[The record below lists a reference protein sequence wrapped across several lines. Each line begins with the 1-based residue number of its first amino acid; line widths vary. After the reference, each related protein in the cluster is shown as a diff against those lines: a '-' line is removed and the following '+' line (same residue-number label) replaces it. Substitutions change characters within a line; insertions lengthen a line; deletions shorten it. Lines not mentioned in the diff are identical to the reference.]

1 MLEKKYNAKLA
12 EEQIQKY
19 WAENE
24 TFKFEKD
31 DRKIFSIDN
40 PPPTVS
46 GKLHIGHI
54 FSYTQTE
61 MVARFRRMKGENV
74 YYPFGFD
81 DNGLPS
87 ERLVEKETGI
97 LAKNLPRSEFAK
109 KCKETVAKYEK
120 EFKDLWISLGFSV
133 DWNLQYETINDTA
146 QRVSQRS
153 FLELLKAG
161 KAYRKDMPVL
171 WCTTCQTS
179 IAQAEL
185 DTAEIDSTFN
195 WLRFSVEGKE
205 MLIATTRP
213 EMLGGCVAVLV
224 NPDDDR
230 YKDLVGKE
238 ATVPLYG
245 FKVPIISDEKVGIDK
260 GTGIVMCCTFGDST
274 DLEWYEKYNFPY
286 KKVVTSDGK
295 IDEKIEFIGGMSIKG
310 ARKTIIELLDE
321 KGFLLKS
328 EPISHIVNTHERC
341 GTDVEIIPSKQWY
354 IDILSEKEMLLKA
367 ADDIN
372 WYPASMKNRYINWV
386 ENLKWDWCISRQRY
400 FGVPIPVWYCKDCGK
415 VILPDYDMLPV
426 NPLETQPENFKCECG
441 CTELIPEDAVMDTWA
456 TSSTTP
462 LINAKWCE
470 EDERDYLYPMTVRS
484 QAHEII
490 RTWAF
495 YTIVKSMYHRNT
507 IPWEDI
513 MISGFVLAKKGEKIS
528 KSKGNAV
535 VEPAQLISEY
545 SADAV
550 RYWAANNRLGTDT
563 WFSVEDVMQSKRFIT
578 KLWNAAKFSLMHLED
593 FDPTEDV
600 EILPV
605 DKWILNKLTAA
616 QNQYYDYMM
625 QYEVGLARKAI
636 DDFFWHDYCDDYI
649 EIVKE
654 RVYRADIHGV
664 ENRKSAQKTIMTV
677 FFGILKLY
685 SVFVPHICEFIYLN
699 EFKKFFDGKSIC
711 DFRIEKG
718 ETDSESLA
726 FGEVVSAIVGE
737 VRKYKS
743 LNQLSMKTEL
753 DEVNVTCD
761 EKFIPLLETVR
772 KDFDN
777 CLSAKKLTFSAGEPR
792 VEIVNEIKENEE

>member
-593 FDPTEDV
+593 FDPSEDV

-718 ETDSESLA
+718 EADTESLA

-777 CLSAKKLTFSAGEPR
+777 CLSAKKLTFSSGELN
-792 VEIVNEIKENEE
+792 VEIVNTIKEEE

>member
-1 MLEKKYNAKLA
+1 MLEKKYNAKACEA
-12 EEQIQKY
+12 EIQAY

-31 DRKIFSIDN
+31 GRKVFSIDN

-97 LAKNLPRSEFAK
+97 LAKNLPRSEFAA

-120 EFKDLWISLGFSV
+120 EFKELWISLGFSV
-133 DWNLQYETINDTA
+133 DWNLHYETINDTA
-146 QRVSQRS
+146 QKISQRS

-161 KAYRKDMPVL
+161 KAYRKDKPVL

-213 EMLGGCVAVLV
+213 EMLAGCVAVLV
-224 NPDDDR
+224 NPDDER
-230 YKDLVGKE
+230 YKDLVGKK
-238 ATVPLYG
+238 AVVPLYG
-245 FKVPIISDEKVGIDK
+245 FEVPIISDEKVGIDK

-274 DLEWYEKYNFPY
+274 DLEWFEKYNFPY
-286 KKVVTSDGK
+286 KKVVDGDG
-295 IDEKIEFIGGMSIKG
+295 IIAENIEYIGGMKIKA
-310 ARKTIIELLDE
+310 ARKAIIEILNE
-321 KGFLLKS
+321 EGFLLKS

-354 IDILSEKEMLLKA
+354 IDILSEKDMLLKA
-367 ADDIN
+367 ADEIN

-415 VILPDYDMLPV
+415 VVVPDYDMLPV
-426 NPLETQPENFKCECG
+426 NPLETKPENFKCECG

-470 EDERDYLYPMTVRS
+470 PDERDYLYPMSVRS

-495 YTIVKSMYHRNT
+495 YTIVKSMYHRKT
-507 IPWEDI
+507 IPWNDI

-535 VEPAQLISEY
+535 VEPAELINEY

-605 DKWILNKLTAA
+605 DKWILNKLKQA
-616 QNQYYDYMM
+616 QNSYYDYMM

-664 ENRKSAQKTIMTV
+664 ENRKSAQKTILNV

-685 SVFVPHICEFIYLN
+685 SVFVPHITEYIYLH
-699 EFKKFFDGKSIC
+699 EFKRFFDGKTIC
-711 DFRIEKG
+711 DFKIEKA
-718 ETDSESLA
+718 ETDAESLA

-753 DEVNVTCD
+753 DEVNVSCD

-777 CLSAKKLTFSAGEPR
+777 CLSAKKLTFKAGELN
-792 VEIVNEIKENEE
+792 VEIVNTIEE